1 MKKYTIQASIDE
13 LEKKVAAGGGG
24 ASSAED
30 VSYDPTTS
38 GLTATNVQAAIDEL
52 VGTVLGGDS

>member
-1 MKKYTIQASIDE
+1 MRSRSC
-13 LEKKVAAGGGG
+13 GGG
-24 ASSAED
+24 AVAED
-30 VSYDPTTS
+30 ITYDPTTS